1 MRSQVLRRSR
11 SLLKGSASYSAP
23 PPGRPFRIPQ
33 SPLRIPVGIRFSSS
47 VAHDESSQGVV
58 QPEPSNTE
66 TSPGELER
74 PKRRTKSSTTSS
86 KELDP
91 LPSELDILW
100 TADTVRPDP
109 LDSSVLPPPEI
120 FENVLNNLH
129 IILHPQTQH
138 RAIYTSPAG
147 PPIEPTLALICP
159 IEGGDYVVDATVRE
173 LAHRTNSEVVV
184 LDAVQL
190 AAGEWGAFGNGKLLL
205 FFSNDNLG
213 QATDTM
219 QLQTLFSFREIPSIS
234 FHRHLHLFWPM
245 TIMKEMRHPR

>member
-1 MRSQVLRRSR
+1 MAVTDIERKHIWMRSQVLRRSR
-11 SLLKGSASYSAP
+11 SLLKGSAFHSALR
-23 PPGRPFRIPQ
+23 PGRPFRNPQ
-33 SPLRIPVGIRFSSS
+33 SSLRIPVGIRFSSS
-47 VAHDESSQGVV
+47 VAHDESQGVV
-58 QPEPSNTE
+58 QPEPSNSE
-66 TSPGELER
+66 ASPGELER

-190 AAGEWGAFGNGKLLL
+190 AAGEWGAFGNGKLPQI
-205 FFSNDNLG
+205 FSNENLG
-213 QATDTM
+213 QATD
-219 QLQTLFSFREIPSIS
+219 
-234 FHRHLHLFWPM
+234 
-245 TIMKEMRHPR
+245 IM